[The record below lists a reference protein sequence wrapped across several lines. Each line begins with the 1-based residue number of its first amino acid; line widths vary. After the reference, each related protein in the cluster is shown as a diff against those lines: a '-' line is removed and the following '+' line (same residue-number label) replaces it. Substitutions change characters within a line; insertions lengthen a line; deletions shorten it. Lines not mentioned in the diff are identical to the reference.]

1 MHRTDKIHQAHERA
15 TQKKL
20 RCTFRSALAAQT
32 LDCFP
37 DLTQLT
43 TDLTALRAPHDRQ
56 SARRFARTAIPA
68 VQAHFAQGNLH
79 TARTILL
86 DIVSV
91 CRQYNLTHQE
101 LKASAL
107 LVPILRQQ
115 GHLQQARSYIDQAI
129 ETAKRSER
137 KSHQRRFEQ
146 DLAVLCALIAHSEN
160 VRSDKDRV
168 FFKEETPSCWT
179 TEQEFTVKQL
189 DPAEAVGARRAR
201 MRKTVF
207 DRDDKLSTRDPRRTG
222 GRRKSV
228 FVSTLLKK
236 GFGAWMRKSDND

>member
-1 MHRTDKIHQAHERA
+1 MHRTEKILQAHERA

-20 RCTFRSALAAQT
+20 RCTFRSALAAQP
-32 LDCFP
+32 LDCIP

-43 TDLTALRAPHDRQ
+43 TELTALRAPGDRR
-56 SARRFARTAIPA
+56 AAGRFAKTAISA
-68 VQAHFAQGNLH
+68 AQAHFAQGNLD

-91 CRQYNLTHQE
+91 CRQYNLMHQE

-107 LVPILRQQ
+107 LVGILRQQ
-115 GHLQQARSYIDQAI
+115 GHLQQARTYIDQAI

-137 KSHQRRFEQ
+137 KSQLRRFEEE
-146 DLAVLCALIAHSEN
+146 LAVVCALIAHNEY

-168 FFKEETPSCWT
+168 FFKEETPASWT

-207 DRDDKLSTRDPRRTG
+207 NRDDELSTRDPRRTG

-236 GFGAWMRKSDND
+236 GFGVWMRKFDND

>member
-1 MHRTDKIHQAHERA
+1 MHRTDKILQAHERA

-32 LDCFP
+32 LDCIP

-43 TDLTALRAPHDRQ
+43 AELTALRAPGDRQ
-56 SARRFARTAIPA
+56 SARRFAKTAIPA
-68 VQAHFAQGNLH
+68 AQAHFAQGNLD

-91 CRQYNLTHQE
+91 CRQYTLMHQE
-101 LKASAL
+101 LRASAL
-107 LVPILRQQ
+107 LVEILRQQ
-115 GHLQQARSYIDQAI
+115 GHLQQARTYIDQAI

-137 KSHQRRFEQ
+137 MSHLRRFEEE
-146 DLAVLCALIAHSEN
+146 LAVVCALIAHNEYT
-160 VRSDKDRV
+160 RSDKDRV
-168 FFKEETPSCWT
+168 FFKEETLSSWT
-179 TEQEFTVKQL
+179 TEQEFTVKHL

-207 DRDDKLSTRDPRRTG
+207 NRDNELSTRDPRRTG

-236 GFGAWMRKSDND
+236 GFGAWIGKTDND

>member
-1 MHRTDKIHQAHERA
+1 MQRTDKILQAHERA

-20 RCTFRSALAAQT
+20 RCTFRAALAAQT
-32 LDCFP
+32 LDCIP
-37 DLTQLT
+37 DLRQLT
-43 TDLTALRAPHDRQ
+43 AELTTLRAPGDRQ
-56 SARRFARTAIPA
+56 SARRFAKTAIPA
-68 VQAHFAQGNLH
+68 AQAHFAQGNLD

-86 DIVSV
+86 DLVSV
-91 CRQYNLTHQE
+91 CRQYNLMHQE

-107 LVPILRQQ
+107 LVETLRQQ
-115 GHLQQARSYIDQAI
+115 GHLQQARTYIDQAI

-137 KSHQRRFEQ
+137 MSHLRRFEEE
-146 DLAVLCALIAHSEN
+146 LAIVCALIAHNEYA
-160 VRSDKDRV
+160 RSDKDRV
-168 FFKEETPSCWT
+168 FFKEETPSSWT

-189 DPAEAVGARRAR
+189 EPAEAVGARRAR

-207 DRDDKLSTRDPRRTG
+207 DRDDELSTRDPRRTG

-236 GFGAWMRKSDND
+236 GFGAWMRKTDND